1 MAGFRVRVSFEN
13 DEKFQDEKYW
23 MLVNKE
29 GMKLVSDLMKSIEEK
44 FSVNCDK
51 LMLDDARLPD
61 RESIDILQ
69 KNDLI
74 KYN

>member
-13 DEKFQDEKYW
+13 DEKLHDEKYW

-74 KYN
+74 K